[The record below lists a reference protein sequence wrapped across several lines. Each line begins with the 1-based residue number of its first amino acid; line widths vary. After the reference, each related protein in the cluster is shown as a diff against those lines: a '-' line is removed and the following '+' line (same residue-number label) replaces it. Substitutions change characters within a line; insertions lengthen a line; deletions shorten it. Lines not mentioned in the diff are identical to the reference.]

1 MLILE
6 EQTPGLNAGL
16 NRGLKIGKML
26 KKNVR
31 LKNVSIKNA
40 IKVGKAVVP
49 IATTAMSFFPATAPI
64 GIASKIAKA
73 GKLAKI
79 AAKTGKIG
87 KIAMKVK
94 KIAGTK
100 VGQFALNK
108 IVKPAVNN
116 AISKITNQSQSISDT
131 QSFETADPAEAM
143 PNTTPSPAQLE
154 TIAEVKGVPAES
166 LTTGTTET
174 GEAIPN
180 DAQLETISKVKDI
193 PIQNLKEEVQ
203 TQKEASQIES
213 GVTTSDK
220 PNYTIPIVI
229 GVGAVGA
236 ILLATSSKSN

>member
-1 MLILE
+1 MIILE
-6 EQTPGLNAGL
+6 EQTGLNAGL

-40 IKVGKAVVP
+40 VKVGKAVVP

-64 GIASKIAKA
+64 GVASKIAKA

-79 AAKTGKIG
+79 AAKAGKIG

-100 VGQFALNK
+100 VGQFALNN

-116 AISKITNQSQSISDT
+116 AISKISNQPQTSSDP
-131 QSFETADPAEAM
+131 QSFETADPAEVM
-143 PNTTPSPAQLE
+143 PNATPTPTQLE

-174 GEAIPN
+174 GEAVPN

-193 PIQNLKEEVQ
+193 PVQNLKEEAQ
-203 TQKEASQIES
+203 AQKEAAQLES
-213 GVTTSDK
+213 GTSSTDK

-236 ILLATSSKSN
+236 ILLVTSSKSN

>member
-1 MLILE
+1 MIILE
-6 EQTPGLNAGL
+6 EQTGLNAGL

-40 IKVGKAVVP
+40 VKVGKAVVP

-64 GIASKIAKA
+64 GVASKIAKA

-79 AAKTGKIG
+79 AAKAGKIG

-100 VGQFALNK
+100 VGQFALNN

-116 AISKITNQSQSISDT
+116 AISKISNQPQTISDT
-131 QSFETADPAEAM
+131 QSFEAAEPAEVM
-143 PNTTPSPAQLE
+143 PNATPTPAQLE
-154 TIAEVKGVPAES
+154 TIAEVKGVSAES

-174 GEAIPN
+174 GEAVPN

-193 PIQNLKEEVQ
+193 PVQNLKEEVQ
-203 TQKEASQIES
+203 TQKEAAQLES
-213 GVTTSDK
+213 GITSTDK

-236 ILLATSSKSN
+236 ILLVTSSKSN

>member
-6 EQTPGLNAGL
+6 DQTGLNAGL

-26 KKNVR
+26 KKNIR

-40 IKVGKAVVP
+40 VKVGKAIAP

-79 AAKTGKIG
+79 AAKAGKIG

-94 KIAGTK
+94 KIAGSK
-100 VGQFALNK
+100 VGQFALNNF
-108 IVKPAVNN
+108 VKPAVNN
-116 AISKITNQSQSISDT
+116 AISKVNNQAQSINDA
-131 QSFETADPAEAM
+131 QSFEAPSPVDVM
-143 PNTTPSPAQLE
+143 PNATPTPAQLE

-166 LTTGTTET
+166 LSTGTPT
-174 GEAIPN
+174 GEGVPN
-180 DAQLETISKVKDI
+180 DSQLETLSQVKDI
-193 PIQNLKEEVQ
+193 PVENLKEEVVLQ
-203 TQKEASQIES
+203 RENAKIENS
-213 GVTTSDK
+213 VAPTTK

-229 GVGAVGA
+229 GAIAVGG

>member
-1 MLILE
+1 MIILE
-6 EQTPGLNAGL
+6 EQTGLNAGL

-40 IKVGKAVVP
+40 VKVGKAVVP

-64 GIASKIAKA
+64 GVASKIAKS

-79 AAKTGKIG
+79 AAKAGKIG

-100 VGQFALNK
+100 VGQFALNN

-116 AISKITNQSQSISDT
+116 AVSKFSNQPQSTSDS
-131 QSFETADPAEAM
+131 QSFETAEPAEVM
-143 PNTTPSPAQLE
+143 QNVTPTPAQLE
-154 TIAEVKGVPAES
+154 TIAEVKGVTAES

-174 GEAIPN
+174 GEVVPN
-180 DAQLETISKVKDI
+180 DVQLDAISKVKDI
-193 PIQNLKEEVQ
+193 PVQNLKEEVQ
-203 TQKEASQIES
+203 AQKEMAQLES
-213 GVTTSDK
+213 GVLTKDK
-220 PNYTIPIVI
+220 PNYTIPIII

>member
-1 MLILE
+1 MIILE
-6 EQTPGLNAGL
+6 EQAGLNAGL

-31 LKNVSIKNA
+31 LKNVSIKDA
-40 IKVGKAVVP
+40 VKVGKAVVP

-79 AAKTGKIG
+79 ATKAGKIG

-94 KIAGTK
+94 KNAGTK
-100 VGQFALNK
+100 FGQFALKN

-116 AISKITNQSQSISDT
+116 AISRISNQPQSISDS
-131 QSFETADPAEAM
+131 QSFETAEPVEVM
-143 PNTTPSPAQLE
+143 PNATPTPAQLE

-174 GEAIPN
+174 GEALPN

-193 PIQNLKEEVQ
+193 PVQNLKEEAQ
-203 TQKEASQIES
+203 AQKETAQLES
-213 GVTTSDK
+213 GASTVDK

>member
-1 MLILE
+1 MIILE
-6 EQTPGLNAGL
+6 EQKGLNAGL

-26 KKNVR
+26 KKNIR

-40 IKVGKAVVP
+40 VKVGKAVVP

-79 AAKTGKIG
+79 AAKAGKIG

-100 VGQFALNK
+100 VGQFALNN

-116 AISKITNQSQSISDT
+116 AISKISNQSQSINDA
-131 QSFETADPAEAM
+131 QPFETPEPAQVM
-143 PNTTPSPAQLE
+143 PNATPTPAQLE

-174 GEAIPN
+174 GEAVPN

-193 PIQNLKEEVQ
+193 PVQNLKEEAQ
-203 TQKEASQIES
+203 AQKETAQLES
-213 GVTTSDK
+213 GASTTDK

>member
-1 MLILE
+1 MIVLE
-6 EQTPGLNAGL
+6 EQTGLNAGL

-79 AAKTGKIG
+79 AAKAGKIG

-94 KIAGTK
+94 KIAGSK
-100 VGQFALNK
+100 VGQFAIKNF
-108 IVKPAVNN
+108 VKPAVNN
-116 AISKITNQSQSISDT
+116 AISKFTNQGEPAYDT
-131 QSFETADPAEAM
+131 PQIEATEPATM
-143 PNTTPSPAQLE
+143 PNATPTPAQLE

-166 LTTGTTET
+166 LSTGTEA
-174 GEAIPN
+174 GEAVPN
-180 DAQLETISKVKDI
+180 DAQLETISKFKDI
-193 PIQNLKEEVQ
+193 PVQNLKEEVQ
-203 TQKEASQIES
+203 AQKETAQIES
-213 GVTTSDK
+213 GTTPTDK

>member
-1 MLILE
+1 MIILE
-6 EQTPGLNAGL
+6 EQTGLNAGL

-31 LKNVSIKNA
+31 LKNISIKTA
-40 IKVGKAVVP
+40 VKVGKAVVP

-64 GIASKIAKA
+64 GVASKIAKA

-79 AAKTGKIG
+79 AAKAGKIG

-100 VGQFALNK
+100 VGQFALNN
-108 IVKPAVNN
+108 IIKPTVNN
-116 AISKITNQSQSISDT
+116 AVSKISNQAQPINDI
-131 QSFETADPAEAM
+131 QPFETAQPAEVM
-143 PNTTPSPAQLE
+143 PNATPTPAQLE

-174 GEAIPN
+174 GEAVPN
-180 DAQLETISKVKDI
+180 EAQLETISKVKDI
-193 PIQNLKEEVQ
+193 PVQNLKEEVQ
-203 TQKEASQIES
+203 AQKEASQVES

-229 GVGAVGA
+229 GIGAVGA

>member
-1 MLILE
+1 MIILE
-6 EQTPGLNAGL
+6 EQTGLNAGL

-40 IKVGKAVVP
+40 VKVGKAVVP

-64 GIASKIAKA
+64 GVASRIAKA

-79 AAKTGKIG
+79 AAKAGKIG

-100 VGQFALNK
+100 VGQFALNN

-116 AISKITNQSQSISDT
+116 AISKISNQSQTISDP
-131 QSFETADPAEAM
+131 QSFETAEPAEVM
-143 PNTTPSPAQLE
+143 PNATPTPAQLE

-174 GEAIPN
+174 GEAVPN

-193 PIQNLKEEVQ
+193 PVQNLKEEAQV
-203 TQKEASQIES
+203 QKETAQLES
-213 GVTTSDK
+213 GASTADK

-229 GVGAVGA
+229 GLGAVGA

>member
-1 MLILE
+1 MIILE
-6 EQTPGLNAGL
+6 EQTGLNAGL

-40 IKVGKAVVP
+40 VKLGKAVVP
-49 IATTAMSFFPATAPI
+49 IATAAMSFFPATAPI
-64 GIASKIAKA
+64 GIASKVAKA

-79 AAKTGKIG
+79 AANAGKIG

-100 VGQFALNK
+100 VGQFALNN
-108 IVKPAVNN
+108 IVKPVVNN
-116 AISKITNQSQSISDT
+116 AVSKISNGSQPINDI
-131 QSFETADPAEAM
+131 QSFETAQPADVM
-143 PNTTPSPAQLE
+143 PNATPTPAQLE

-203 TQKEASQIES
+203 AQKEASQVES
-213 GVTTSDK
+213 GVINVLTPYQNKTKNID
-220 PNYTIPIVI
+220 Y
-229 GVGAVGA
+229 
-236 ILLATSSKSN
+236 

>member
-1 MLILE
+1 MIILE
-6 EQTPGLNAGL
+6 EQTGLNAGL

-40 IKVGKAVVP
+40 VKVGKAVVP

-64 GIASKIAKA
+64 GVASKIAKA

-79 AAKTGKIG
+79 AAKAGKIG

-100 VGQFALNK
+100 VGQFALNN

-116 AISKITNQSQSISDT
+116 AVSKIVNQPQSISDS
-131 QSFETADPAEAM
+131 QSFETAEPAEVLSNA
-143 PNTTPSPAQLE
+143 TPTPAQLE
-154 TIAEVKGVPAES
+154 TIAEVKGVLAES
-166 LTTGTTET
+166 LTTGKTET
-174 GEAIPN
+174 GEVVPN
-180 DAQLETISKVKDI
+180 DAQIETISKVKDI
-193 PIQNLKEEVQ
+193 PVQNLKEEVQ
-203 TQKEASQIES
+203 AQKEIAQLES
-213 GVTTSDK
+213 GASTTDK

-229 GVGAVGA
+229 GVGVVGA
-236 ILLATSSKSN
+236 ILFVTSSKSN

>member
-6 EQTPGLNAGL
+6 DQTGLNAGL

-26 KKNVR
+26 KKNIR

-40 IKVGKAVVP
+40 VKVGKAIAP

-79 AAKTGKIG
+79 ATKAGKIG

-94 KIAGTK
+94 KIAGSK
-100 VGQFALNK
+100 VGQFAIKNF
-108 IVKPAVNN
+108 VKPAVNN
-116 AISKITNQSQSISDT
+116 AISKITNQAQPISDT
-131 QSFETADPAEAM
+131 QSFETAEQAETM
-143 PNTTPSPAQLE
+143 PNATPTPAQLE

-166 LTTGTTET
+166 LTTGTEA
-174 GEAIPN
+174 GEAVPN

-193 PIQNLKEEVQ
+193 PVQNLKEEAQV
-203 TQKEASQIES
+203 QKETVQIES
-213 GVTTSDK
+213 GTTTDK

-229 GVGAVGA
+229 GAIAVGG